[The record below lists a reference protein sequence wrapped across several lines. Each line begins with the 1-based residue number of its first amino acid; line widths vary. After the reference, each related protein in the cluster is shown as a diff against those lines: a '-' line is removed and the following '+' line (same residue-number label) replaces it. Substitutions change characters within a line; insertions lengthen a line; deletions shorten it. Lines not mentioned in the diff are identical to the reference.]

1 MPDEPGFSH
10 EGDDE
15 EDEDEQDSDDEDD
28 AKDRKTT
35 PRRTQERAAQKREPA
50 TRQAAAVG
58 DVEEDRPTE
67 YLLVDYTY
75 IHTYIHQTQPKPN
88 LARQDVSN
96 IPDTLKDILKSQNK
110 AMTLIEKVS
119 EKTPQDTKT
128 DECTGYTRCIIN
140 QTRYESIWFI

>member
-1 MPDEPGFSH
+1 MH
-10 EGDDE
+10 DDG
-15 EDEDEQDSDDEDD
+15 DEQDSDDEDD

-75 IHTYIHQTQPKPN
+75 IHTYIHTSNPAKTQSCTPGRLQYPRHLEGHPEKPEQSHD
-88 LARQDVSN
+88 LDREGV
-96 IPDTLKDILKSQNK
+96 
-110 AMTLIEKVS
+110 
-119 EKTPQDTKT
+119 
-128 DECTGYTRCIIN
+128 
-140 QTRYESIWFI
+140 